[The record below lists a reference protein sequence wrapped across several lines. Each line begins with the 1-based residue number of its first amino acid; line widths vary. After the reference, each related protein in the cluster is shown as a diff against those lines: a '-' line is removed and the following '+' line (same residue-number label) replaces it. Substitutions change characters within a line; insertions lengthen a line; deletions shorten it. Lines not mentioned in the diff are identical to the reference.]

1 MQIAETGFIPQA
13 WEQAQIIMI
22 PKLGKAD
29 YTAASAYRL
38 IALLLTLSNIYKK
51 LLTKHLS
58 EPVKQKHM
66 LHGGHYGGGPN
77 KSGHDALK
85 MNGPR
90 ETLYVPCLLMQIG
103 LPLSTPP
110 EAADHT
116 QKEGIP

>member
-85 MNGPR
+85 HLVSWIQNEWTKGNIVCA
-90 ETLYVPCLLMQIG
+90 LF
-103 LPLSTPP
+103 
-110 EAADHT
+110 ADANWPSPQYT
-116 QKEGIP
+116 T